1 MKKIW
6 REFMYATNL
15 IALTVV
21 GCGGGSKAANNAG
34 PGTFALAVTS
44 VNPVSGLALKVSPAD
59 IDNAG
64 GSGLPVPMTS
74 LSLVYNV
81 GTKVTL
87 TAPATNSGSSPFV
100 VWIGCDSATGPVCTV
115 TMSASKSLQVEYA
128 GVSTININPETIT
141 VAAGSGVHIPVTV
154 NGFGNCSAP
163 NIPAQPCA
171 GSPVTYSL
179 YLPSG
184 VTGSLGAVD
193 AATGYYTPSTS
204 SPANSVMVTA
214 QSTLAPSV
222 TATGLIELQQ

>member
-15 IALTVV
+15 IALAAV
-21 GCGGGSKAANNAG
+21 GCAGGSKSANNIG

-44 VNPVSGLALKVSPAD
+44 VNPVSGLALKVTPAD
-59 IDNAG
+59 MDNAG
-64 GSGLPVPMTS
+64 GSGLPAPTTS
-74 LSLVYNV
+74 LSLIYNA

-87 TAPATNSGSSPFV
+87 TAPAANSVSSPFV
-100 VWIGCDSATGPVCTV
+100 AWVGCDSATGPVCTV
-115 TMSASKSLQVEYA
+115 TMSASKSLQVEYV
-128 GVSTININPETIT
+128 GVSSININPATIT
-141 VAAGSGVHIPVTV
+141 VAAGGGVHIPATV

-163 NIPAQPCA
+163 TFPTQPCA

-193 AATGYYTPSTS
+193 ETTGYYTPASS
-204 SPANSVMVTA
+204 SPASSVMVTV
-214 QSTLAPSV
+214 QSALAPSV
-222 TATGLIELQQ
+222 SATGLIELQQ